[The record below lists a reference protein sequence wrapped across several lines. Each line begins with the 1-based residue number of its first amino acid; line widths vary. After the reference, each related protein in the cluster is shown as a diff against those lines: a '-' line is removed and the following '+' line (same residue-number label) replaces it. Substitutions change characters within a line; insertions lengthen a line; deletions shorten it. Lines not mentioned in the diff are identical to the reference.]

1 MIHPLKI
8 FFIKL
13 KHIGIH
19 KLFGQSFEGDT
30 KRKHPVFKC
39 SEKMKDCLKR

>member
-1 MIHPLKI
+1 MMIHPLKI

-30 KRKHPVFKC
+30 KRKSRSTCIK
-39 SEKMKDCLKR
+39 S